1 MVWSLPGTNT
11 ASDSGGI
18 MWSLKK
24 TFKLVSVADK
34 SGKEYKILSRRLVC
48 EVIQNSQSQTS
59 LRSNTKFSVAD

>member
-1 MVWSLPGTNT
+1 MVRSLPGTNT

-18 MWSLKK
+18 MWCLKK
-24 TFKLVSVADK
+24 IFKLVSVADK